1 MAAAEHASRVAADGQ
16 LERERLS
23 AAKAAA
29 DEHARMAERGQAVAE
44 ARAEVETVRAAALGE
59 NVGRLEGRVATAEAR
74 SRELEAALQEAVA
87 AAEAALH
94 KAVSA
99 AEGAAEEAESNW
111 QIAWKEAEVRRDAD
125 GSLSLFVCTV
135 SLSVVFVCDGY
146 SGVV

>member
-1 MAAAEHASRVAADGQ
+1 MRETRWGFPTLRSTTAPGVYSSMCHSDYVIHPSPSPHQVSRDYAEKRRDLEREKAAAVAAAEQASRVAADGQ

-44 ARAEVETVRAAALGE
+44 ARAEAETVRAAALGE

-87 AAEAALH
+87 AAE
-94 KAVSA
+94 
-99 AEGAAEEAESNW
+99 EA
-111 QIAWKEAEVRRDAD
+111 
-125 GSLSLFVCTV
+125 
-135 SLSVVFVCDGY
+135 
-146 SGVV
+146 